1 MTECAEHPKGYRF
14 PKGVISYA
22 VYLYHRFLL
31 SYRDVQELLFERGV
45 DVSHET
51 VRAWCAPF
59 GPDLAEAL
67 RHRRPRRGRNWHV
80 DEMRVVVGGV
90 VHWLW
95 RAVNEHGDVLD
106 VLLQKGQDTKAAKRF
121 FRRLLDEQ
129 DVPERVVTSGLR
141 SYGAALRELPKLGA
155 TEHVSVSAVERQNNL
170 IEQSHRPTRDQERQ
184 QRGFRTVRRTQAFL
198 FTHAEVGELFRH
210 TRARTP
216 ARLRRHN
223 WLRAFELWD
232 ELLSSV
238 P

>member
-31 SYRDVQELLFERGV
+31 SYRDVQVLFERGV

-51 VRAWCAPF
+51 VRAWRAPF

-90 VHWLW
+90 VRWLW

-106 VLLQKGQDTKAAKRF
+106 VLLQKGRDTRAAKRF

-129 DVPERVVTSGLR
+129 DVPERVVTDGLR
-141 SYGAALRELPKLGA
+141 SYGAAVRELPELGA
-155 TEHVSVSAVERQNNL
+155 TEHVTVSAAEHQNNL
-170 IEQSHRPTRDQERQ
+170 IEQSPPTD
-184 QRGFRTVRRTQAFL
+184 A
-198 FTHAEVGELFRH
+198 
-210 TRARTP
+210 
-216 ARLRRHN
+216 
-223 WLRAFELWD
+223 
-232 ELLSSV
+232 
-238 P
+238 

>member
-51 VRAWCAPF
+51 VRAWCAKF

-67 RHRRPRRGRNWHV
+67 RHRRPRRGRSWHG

-106 VLLQKGQDTKAAKRF
+106 VLLQKGRDTRAAKRF

-129 DVPERVVTSGLR
+129 DVPERVVTDGLR
-141 SYGAALRELPKLGA
+141 SYGAALRELPELGA
-155 TEHVSVSAVERQNNL
+155 TEHVTVSAAKRQNNL
-170 IEQSHRPTRDQERQ
+170 IEPFHRPTRDQERQ
-184 QRGFRTVRRTQAFL
+184 QRGFRRLRRTQSFL
-198 FTHAEVGELFRH
+198 FTHGEVNHLFRY

-216 ARLRRHN
+216 ARLRRRN
-223 WLRAFELWD
+223 WLCGFGLWSELS
-232 ELLSSV
+232 LSV
-238 P
+238 Y